1 MGLVDEIGEGPVAL
15 DSSVFIYFIEEH
27 PRYLPIVD
35 PLFHALEVG
44 LLQATTSTLTLLE
57 TLVQP
62 VRMGNWG
69 LADRY
74 EDILT
79 DSRGLEMV
87 AIDLELLRA
96 AASVRATTKVKT
108 PDAIQIAS
116 AQSTGC
122 RVFVTNDNRLPLI
135 PGLRILQL
143 DSYQVG
149 LV

>member
-1 MGLVDEIGEGPVAL
+1 MGLVEDIGQGPVGL
-15 DSSVFIYFIEEH
+15 DSSAFIYYIEEH

-62 VRMGNWG
+62 VRVGNWS

-74 EDILT
+74 EEILT
-79 DSRGLEMV
+79 DSRGLELV

-96 AASVRATTKVKT
+96 AANIRAATKVKT
-108 PDAIQIAS
+108 PDALQIAS
-116 AQSTGC
+116 AQSSGC

-135 PGLRILQL
+135 PGLRIFQL
-143 DSYQVG
+143 DSY
-149 LV
+149 LKD